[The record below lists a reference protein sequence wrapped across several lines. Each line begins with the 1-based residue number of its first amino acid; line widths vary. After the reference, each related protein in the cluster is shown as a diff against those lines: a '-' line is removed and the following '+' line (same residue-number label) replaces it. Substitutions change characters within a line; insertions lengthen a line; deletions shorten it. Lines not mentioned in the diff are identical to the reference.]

1 MEKFNYNFDY
11 DLKILDFDWLEMSTE
26 KLLDTNNY
34 FEYLYAVSE
43 GDTNVDCAKWSYL
56 DRFLL
61 SNKYVYVHFIAS
73 CF

>member
-1 MEKFNYNFDY
+1 
-11 DLKILDFDWLEMSTE
+11 MSTE